1 MGTSGQVVDPLWQGG
16 WAAATQKKRNKM
28 ASRRS
33 HEQDMKTTTVGLF
46 LFSLWA
52 ALSLGGSPEESA
64 TSASTRTAVLAGG
77 CFWCIQPAFDKA
89 PGVIKTVVGYC
100 GGTEPNPT
108 YELVGSEKTKYRE
121 SIEITYDP
129 AKISFAQLL
138 DIYWKQINPTQR
150 DGQFTDIGPSYRAA
164 IFVDNDE
171 EKKIAEASKEKL
183 ARSGRFKEPIVTEVL
198 PAMKFYPAEDYHQKY
213 YRQNPEHFEA
223 FELGS
228 GRVSFGK
235 KTWGEKP

>member
-1 MGTSGQVVDPLWQGG
+1 
-16 WAAATQKKRNKM
+16 
-28 ASRRS
+28 
-33 HEQDMKTTTVGLF
+33 MKTTTVGLL

-52 ALSLGGSPEESA
+52 VLSFGGSPGESA
-64 TSASTRTAVLAGG
+64 TPASTRTAVLAGG

-89 PGVIKTVVGYC
+89 SGVIKTLVGYC

-138 DIYWKQINPTQR
+138 DIYWKQINPTQS

-164 IFVDNDE
+164 IFVASDE
-171 EKKIAEASKEKL
+171 ERKIAEASKEKL
-183 ARSGRFKEPIVTEVL
+183 ARSGRFKEPIVTEIL

-213 YRQNPEHFEA
+213 YQQNPEHFEA

-228 GRVSFGK
+228 GRVSFEK
-235 KTWGEKP
+235 KTWGGER